1 MMANENMKISQDGR
15 NLIKKWEGLRLTA
28 YQDSVGVWTIGYG
41 HTKGVYAGMTITENQ
56 ANAFL
61 DEDIKSHAAGIF
73 NYVTVQL
80 TQGQFDALVSFHFNL
95 GPAILAGSQLL
106 VYLNSRQWQAAANE
120 MKKYVYAGGQILQG
134 LVNRRNDEV
143 ALFLKEGGVIEPSKD
158 MLGDT
163 PCFFE
168 VEGDPTLYYFDG
180 KGITGIAHPD
190 EKGILNT
197 IYKANYGKDM
207 PTVRRAVGWFSR
219 LRSVSTRP
227 LVK

>member
-1 MMANENMKISQDGR
+1 MANENMKISQDGR

-28 YQDSVGVWTIGYG
+28 YQDSVGKWTIGYG
-41 HTKGVYAGMTITENQ
+41 HTKGVYPGMTISESQ
-56 ANAFL
+56 ANTFL
-61 DEDIKSHAAGIF
+61 DEDIKSHASGIF
-73 NYVTVQL
+73 NYVEVQL

-95 GPAILAGSQLL
+95 GEAILVGSQLL

-120 MKKYVYAGGQILQG
+120 MKKYVYADGEFLQG
-134 LVNRRNDEV
+134 LLNRRNDEV
-143 ALFLKEGGVIEPSKD
+143 ALFLKTGGVVED
-158 MLGDT
+158 ALFDT

-168 VEGDPTLYYFDG
+168 VEGDSTTYYFDG

-227 LVK
+227 TVK